1 MPLLFSYGTLRLP
14 RVQKDIFGRLL
25 EGQPDSLIGF
35 NLAQVEIS
43 DADVLATSGERFHP
57 VAIKSVVD
65 TDLVEGTVFDVSE
78 IELAKA
84 DRYEVD
90 DYKRK
95 LVALASGKK
104 AWLYA
109 AKE

>member
-25 EGQPDSLIGF
+25 EGEPDALIGF

-57 VAIKSVVD
+57 VAIKSDVD
-65 TDLVEGTVFDVSE
+65 TDLVEGMVFEVSE

-90 DYKRK
+90 DYQRE

-104 AWLYA
+104 AWLYV